1 MDEEQARRRFLAARV
16 ATLATV
22 DTEGRPHLVP
32 LVFAR
37 CGDVL
42 VTAVDHKPK
51 RSPLLRRLR
60 NIAAHPAVCLL
71 VDAYDEDWE
80 RLWWVRADGDAHV
93 IPPPGGRERG
103 EREPGEREPGGQER
117 GEQEPGEVSHAYAA
131 AVDALR
137 DKYPQYRN
145 RPPDGPVTVITVRRW
160 RGWQSA
166 PDR

>member
-1 MDEEQARRRFLAARV
+1 MDEDQARRRFLAARV

-32 LVFAR
+32 LVFAH
-37 CGDVL
+37 CGDEL

-60 NIAAHPAVCLL
+60 NIAGHPAVCLL

-80 RLWWVRADGDAHV
+80 RLWWVRADGDARV

-103 EREPGEREPGGQER
+103 EREPGEREPGER
-117 GEQEPGEVSHAYAA
+117 ERGEVSHAYAA

-145 RPPDGPVTVITVRRW
+145 RPPDGPVTVITVHRW
-160 RGWQSA
+160 RGWQAA

>member
-1 MDEEQARRRFLAARV
+1 MPDMDENQARRRFLAARV

-22 DTEGRPHLVP
+22 DAEGRPHLVP

-37 CGDVL
+37 CGDEL

-60 NIAAHPAVCLL
+60 NIAARPAVCLL

-80 RLWWVRADGDAHV
+80 RLWWVRADGEARIV
-93 IPPPGGRERG
+93 PPPDGRERG
-103 EREPGEREPGGQER
+103 E
-117 GEQEPGEVSHAYAA
+117 VAHAYAA

-145 RPPDGPVTVITVRRW
+145 RPPDGPVTVITVHRW
-160 RGWQSA
+160 RGWQAA
-166 PDR
+166 PEP

>member
-1 MDEEQARRRFLAARV
+1 MDEDQARRRFLAARV
-16 ATLATV
+16 ARLATV
-22 DTEGRPHLVP
+22 DADGRPHLVP

-37 CGDVL
+37 CGDDL

-80 RLWWVRADGDAHV
+80 RLWWVRADGDARV
-93 IPPPGGRERG
+93 IAPPGWLDPG
-103 EREPGEREPGGQER
+103 EPGL
-117 GEQEPGEVSHAYAA
+117 GEIPHVYARA
-131 AVDALR
+131 IDALR

-160 RGWQSA
+160 LGWQAA
-166 PDR
+166 PEP

>member
-1 MDEEQARRRFLAARV
+1 MDEDQARRRFLAARV

-22 DTEGRPHLVP
+22 DAEGRPHLVP

-37 CGDVL
+37 CGDAL

-51 RSPLLRRLR
+51 RSPRLRRLS
-60 NIAAHPAVCLL
+60 NIAARPAVCLL

-80 RLWWVRADGDAHV
+80 RLWWVRADGDARV
-93 IPPPGGRERG
+93 IPPPGEP
-103 EREPGEREPGGQER
+103 EPGDRVPNEIP
-117 GEQEPGEVSHAYAA
+117 HAYAA

-145 RPPDGPVTVITVRRW
+145 RPPDGPVTVITVHRW
-160 RGWQSA
+160 RGWQA
-166 PDR
+166 ATDR